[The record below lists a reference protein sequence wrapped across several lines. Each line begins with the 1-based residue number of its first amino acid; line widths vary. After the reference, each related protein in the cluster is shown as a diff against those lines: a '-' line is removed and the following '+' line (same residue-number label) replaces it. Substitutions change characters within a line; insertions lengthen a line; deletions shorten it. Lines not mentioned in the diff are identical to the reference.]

1 MESVGE
7 YSQAKSVE
15 IRGICGRTFSGK
27 ICWSGIC
34 GSIISINFKILF
46 FLMDEFK
53 VRSYTKKELAL
64 FYFPDASPHTAVNRL
79 MRWINRN
86 APLLVGLEGLGY
98 CKTARWFTSR
108 EVRLIVEHLGE
119 P

>member
-1 MESVGE
+1 
-7 YSQAKSVE
+7 
-15 IRGICGRTFSGK
+15 
-27 ICWSGIC
+27 
-34 GSIISINFKILF
+34 
-46 FLMDEFK
+46 MDEFK

-86 APLLVGLEGLGY
+86 APLLVRLEGLGY

-108 EVRLIVEHLGE
+108 EVKLIVEHLGE

>member
-1 MESVGE
+1 
-7 YSQAKSVE
+7 
-15 IRGICGRTFSGK
+15 
-27 ICWSGIC
+27 
-34 GSIISINFKILF
+34 
-46 FLMDEFK
+46 MDEFK
-53 VRSYTKKELAL
+53 IRSYTKKELAL

-108 EVRLIVEHLGE
+108 EVRLIVEHLTVSCRKVPCVRTSTCLFVKWE
-119 P
+119 QRSSVPVPR